1 MEKTLTQAPPASSPT
16 LLWEARSIAD
26 SQWPSQ
32 RVGPSYSGPALGVGP
47 TGGVHGTLPWF
58 HPALPLLTAYPTGH
72 FVGSASG
79 PPGQLHQEAEH
90 LVSFSLPISL
100 PQVHPGSGQRV
111 PQLVHP
117 PFWLLQ
123 LSWAPLLAG
132 WSLSFALLHLSLRT
146 IQASAPWGGLPQQP
160 AT

>member
-1 MEKTLTQAPPASSPT
+1 MQIPSGQVSVLDPLTLDPQ
-16 LLWEARSIAD
+16 
-26 SQWPSQ
+26 
-32 RVGPSYSGPALGVGP
+32 LGVGP

>member
-1 MEKTLTQAPPASSPT
+1 MQIPSGQVSVLDPLTLDPQ
-16 LLWEARSIAD
+16 
-26 SQWPSQ
+26 
-32 RVGPSYSGPALGVGP
+32 LGVGP

-123 LSWAPLLAG
+123 LS
-132 WSLSFALLHLSLRT
+132 
-146 IQASAPWGGLPQQP
+146 
-160 AT
+160 